1 MRKILSFLIVAAT
14 IYFVACN
21 VEEEPI
27 SQTRELPTKN
37 PYAISIPQAIE
48 RLNAIFPDATKTTR
62 TTIADVATITR
73 GDLGLTTRA
82 VNGALPT
89 DPLIYIIPTDNN
101 GCAIVG
107 ADKRMEA
114 VYAVLDNSTLTAED
128 ILGIG
133 TRSDSQNEE
142 DGVEIKEFV
151 STMLNDAITY
161 NARMV
166 GTGNPNDPEDDN
178 IIIDTTLI
186 SFVIDSLPPLLKTK
200 WHQYPPYTLNNLN
213 IKCGP
218 IAISQLLYFHKPDS
232 ISTSLI
238 SKFAPNW
245 EMIRLCEY
253 DTCQLSSN
261 RYVSMPLYLPKNNAG
276 VQPVALFVSTI
287 ATIMNINNGT
297 TSISGAKNALYS
309 AGFKD
314 ITSERCNSMDVKD
327 FLSIQK
333 TPLYIE
339 GVTDKDQQKGH
350 AWVIDGYL
358 HKYYYNQE
366 NNQPTHLDHEL
377 IFLHCNYGWS
387 GYCDGY
393 YAGSVFD
400 ISKRLEDEYLEE
412 DYGDIKWLSS
422 LKIEE
427 MSVIW
432 YKTAK

>member
-62 TTIADVATITR
+62 ATTADVTTLTR
-73 GDLGLTTRA
+73 GDFGLTTRA

-128 ILGIG
+128 ILGVE

-142 DGVEIKEFV
+142 DGEEIKEFV
-151 STMLNDAITY
+151 SAMLNDAITY

-166 GTGNPNDPEDDN
+166 GTGDPNDPEDDN
-178 IIIDTTLI
+178 IIIDTTSI
-186 SFVIDSLPPLLKTK
+186 SVIIDSLPPLLKTK
-200 WHQYPPYTLNNLN
+200 WHQGLPYTLTSSM

-218 IAISQLLYFHKPDS
+218 IAISQILYYHRPNVIRDFLQREYTFNWD
-232 ISTSLI
+232 LI
-238 SKFAPNW
+238 S
-245 EMIRLCEY
+245 LCEY
-253 DTCQLSSN
+253 ANCQYINNYYMPIDN
-261 RYVSMPLYLPKNNAG
+261 RSRYE
-276 VQPVALFVSTI
+276 VARFVSTI
-287 ATIMNINNGT
+287 ANNMPADTNGGT
-297 TSISGAKNALYS
+297 NISGAERALRAAEFS
-309 AGFKD
+309 VD
-314 ITSERCNSMDVKD
+314 LPTSCVISDAKD
-327 FLSIQK
+327 FLSRKK
-333 TPLYIE
+333 TPFYIE
-339 GVTDKDQQKGH
+339 GITDIEQHTGH
-350 AWVIDGYL
+350 AWVVDGYM
-358 HKYYYNQE
+358 HRYYYNQE
-366 NNQPTHLDHEL
+366 NGQPTYQNAEL

-387 GYCDGY
+387 GRCDGY
-393 YAGSVFD
+393 YTGSIFD
-400 ISKRLEDEYLEE
+400 VTSRLEEEYY
-412 DYGDIKWLSS
+412 DQSSGDICSTQPYQIRNLSV
-422 LKIEE
+422 LYHYE
-427 MSVIW
+427 
-432 YKTAK
+432 